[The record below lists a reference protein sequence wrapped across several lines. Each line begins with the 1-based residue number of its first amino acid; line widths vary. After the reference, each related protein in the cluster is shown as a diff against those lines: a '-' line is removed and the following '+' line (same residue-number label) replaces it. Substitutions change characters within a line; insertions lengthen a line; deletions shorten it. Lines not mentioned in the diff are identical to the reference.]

1 MSSGVI
7 KPSPGARIEVHSSP
21 EVGPLKRLP
30 DLFRHMVTKD
40 SAAQVN
46 EQRPG
51 ERKPPNSVLPPAV
64 VSAIAR
70 FCRPSPL
77 LLANGAPADNQEHLT
92 TCSLRLQLLLLHKG
106 DAPHPTTIHTR
117 ARAMNGATHRERCV
131 GREGLRTSER
141 SPMCSQFCG
150 IATHHPL

>member
-1 MSSGVI
+1 MRMNYRMSRRR
-7 KPSPGARIEVHSSP
+7 ARIEDEVHSSP

-51 ERKPPNSVLPPAV
+51 ERKAQQRAPARV

-77 LLANGAPADNQEHLT
+77 LLANGAPAT
-92 TCSLRLQLLLLHKG
+92 IRSTSQLV
-106 DAPHPTTIHTR
+106 
-117 ARAMNGATHRERCV
+117 RCD
-131 GREGLRTSER
+131 SD
-141 SPMCSQFCG
+141 C
-150 IATHHPL
+150 